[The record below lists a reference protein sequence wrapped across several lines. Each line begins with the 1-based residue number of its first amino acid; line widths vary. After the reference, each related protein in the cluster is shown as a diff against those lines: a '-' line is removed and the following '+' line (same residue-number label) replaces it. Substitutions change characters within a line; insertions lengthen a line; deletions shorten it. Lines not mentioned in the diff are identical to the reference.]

1 MTNSPR
7 AVAEAYWAAEA
18 SRNVES
24 VLAMYHEDAVF
35 HPASGPLRGHDEIR
49 TFYDGM
55 GDTFPGLEVTI
66 VDEVS
71 NGNEAA
77 LEWEAVL
84 IDREGTRYPLRG
96 VNVVEV
102 DGGRIR
108 SMRSYFDPNQFP
120 TPKATR

>member
-1 MTNSPR
+1 
-7 AVAEAYWAAEA
+7 
-18 SRNVES
+18 
-24 VLAMYHEDAVF
+24 
-35 HPASGPLRGHDEIR
+35 LRGHDEIR

-71 NGNEAA
+71 NGNETA

-108 SMRSYFDPNQFP
+108 RMRSYFDPNQFP
-120 TPKATR
+120 SPRETR